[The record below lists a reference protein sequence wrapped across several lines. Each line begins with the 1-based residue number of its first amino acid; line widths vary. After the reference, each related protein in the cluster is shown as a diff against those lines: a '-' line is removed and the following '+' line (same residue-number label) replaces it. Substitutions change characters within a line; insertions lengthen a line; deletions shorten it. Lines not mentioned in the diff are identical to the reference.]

1 MTVAIVE
8 KYIKEHYLPSR
19 SQMVNVMELW
29 DNRYRVNIWDFD
41 PNRITASYFIRVSEG
56 KVSQCS
62 PQISA

>member
-41 PNRITASYFIRVSEG
+41 PNRITDSYFIKVKEGEVSH
-56 KVSQCS
+56 CS

>member
-41 PNRITASYFIRVSEG
+41 PNRITDSYFIRVNKGE
-56 KVSQCS
+56 VTHCS

>member
-1 MTVAIVE
+1 MTVEIVE

-19 SQMVNVMELW
+19 SQMINIMELW

-41 PNRITASYFIRVSEG
+41 PNRITDSYFIKVNEG

>member
-41 PNRITASYFIRVSEG
+41 PNRITDSYFIRVSEG

-62 PQISA
+62 PQLSA